1 MLIGIFYLRQR
12 RKTMK
17 EFAKRFYNSRAW
29 KKCRRAYID
38 SRIMVDGGMCEICGE
53 RVGYIVHHK
62 ELLTPTNITDP
73 SITLSFD
80 NLQYVCKPCHDE
92 EEGHLIQRKGC
103 CCGFDAEGQPID
115 KRKFE

>member
-1 MLIGIFYLRQR
+1 
-12 RKTMK
+12 MK
-17 EFAKRFYNSRAW
+17 EFAKGFYNSAAW
-29 KKCRRAYID
+29 RKCRRAYID

-73 SITLSFD
+73 NITLSFD

-92 EEGHLIQRKGC
+92 EEGHGREAAVDSMQR
-103 CCGFDAEGQPID
+103 DS
-115 KRKFE
+115 R

>member
-1 MLIGIFYLRQR
+1 
-12 RKTMK
+12 MK
-17 EFAKRFYNSRAW
+17 EFAKGFYNSAAW

-38 SRIMVDGGMCEICGE
+38 SRIMVDGGMCERCGE

-73 SITLSFD
+73 NITLSFD

-92 EEGHLIQRKGC
+92 EEGHLIQRKGS

-115 KRKFE
+115 KRKFG